1 MESPMVTKLPSDTY
15 LPFWERAKAEEIGIE
30 ITCVPEDQLKLVNAL
45 YQARSDHSVDEYEEM
60 MIFQP
65 KPEGRIFI
73 AHKTVELPE

>member
-1 MESPMVTKLPSDTY
+1 MATKLPPDTY
-15 LPFWERAKAEEIGIE
+15 LPFWERAHAEEIGIE
-30 ITCVPEDQLKLVNAL
+30 ITCVPEDQIKLINAL
-45 YQARSDHSVDEYEEM
+45 YEARSTFGGYEEM